1 MKKLICFLLY
11 LLLGYFIVQFLM
23 SGFVTE
29 TDTETDT
36 DIISVNSELLIDL
49 PTEDFVGV
57 KLETLEEC
65 EATSVFFCPSGGSY
79 TIPAHHIQ
87 RSSSKISN
95 SDISFNVHS
104 YFEALDFCVNRFP
117 YAESGTFYTA
127 RDGYY
132 FLITDMVIDNHN
144 SNNIDFTDYKVGLS
158 IGKKVQKDTLNIS
171 NGILYISNN
180 ISPAN
185 PDAVNYRNTVLEKG
199 GSLVCTVVF
208 EIPNE
213 YKDIYMDSYVLY
225 LLDREDNI
233 IFSYQVK

>member
-1 MKKLICFLLY
+1 MKKFICFILY
-11 LLLGYFIVQFLM
+11 ILLGYFIVQFLI
-23 SGFVTE
+23 SGFVSESETE
-29 TDTETDT
+29 I
-36 DIISVNSELLIDL
+36 DINSVNSELLIDL

-104 YFEALDFCVNRFP
+104 YFEAPDFCVNRFP

-132 FLITDMVIDNHN
+132 F
-144 SNNIDFTDYKVGLS
+144 F
-158 IGKKVQKDTLNIS
+158 
-171 NGILYISNN
+171 
-180 ISPAN
+180 
-185 PDAVNYRNTVLEKG
+185 NYRYG
-199 GSLVCTVVF
+199 YRQS
-208 EIPNE
+208 
-213 YKDIYMDSYVLY
+213 
-225 LLDREDNI
+225 
-233 IFSYQVK
+233 